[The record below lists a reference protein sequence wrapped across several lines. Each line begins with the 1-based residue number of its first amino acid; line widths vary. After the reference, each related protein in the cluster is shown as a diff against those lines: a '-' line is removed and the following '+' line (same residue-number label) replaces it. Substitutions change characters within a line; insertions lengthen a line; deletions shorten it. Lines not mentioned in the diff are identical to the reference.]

1 MNHRGRLLEVL
12 KRAETGPMIE
22 EKDFERKLVA
32 PTARRLVKEYGIQF
46 DGQTIIPSDD
56 DLADR
61 LFQAGMDFAVEV
73 GMYCQDTA
81 RRITWSRTEY
91 EDGLRYCPSEVVMG
105 MGRDTVTVKSRLPED
120 SIRPVASGGPV
131 GVVFPEEMF
140 VPVMAAYAREPM
152 IDLLE
157 PAIIE
162 TAYGQ
167 QIKAASP
174 WEVVG
179 GWREA
184 ELCLETLRQV
194 GRPGMCLA
202 CVTLSSTSTGHISA
216 ASYGGF
222 RPSDWHH
229 CAVISE
235 MKTNY
240 SLLSKVAH
248 ATFIGGHI
256 ESYLNPIFGGYF
268 GGPEGVAVGLT
279 AGMILLQQN
288 YMGTTMSVST
298 AHPSLHCGSTSELLW
313 AQSLAFQAISRN
325 TNMMIASM
333 NKPAGGPGT
342 YSVLYENAAMALTN
356 TVSGLSVV
364 ESSMTASGIN
374 YKHASPLESKLS
386 AEVAKSSAGV
396 SREEADEIV
405 RRLLALYEPGLK
417 AGPIGK
423 PFDEVYDMK
432 SLQPTP
438 EWLGMYEEVKE
449 ELVGMGL
456 PLDRLR

>member
-12 KRAETGPMIE
+12 KRAETGPMITE
-22 EKDFERKLVA
+22 QDFERKLVA
-32 PTARRLVKEYGIQF
+32 PTARRLVEEYGIQF
-46 DGQTIIPSDD
+46 NGQTIIPSDD

-61 LFQAGMDFAVEV
+61 LFQAGLDFAVEV
-73 GMYCQDTA
+73 GMFCQDTT
-81 RRITWSRTEY
+81 RRITWTRTEY
-91 EDGLRYCPSEVVMG
+91 EDGLRHCPTEVEMG
-105 MGRDTVTVKSRLPED
+105 MDRDAVTARARVPED
-120 SIRPVASGGPV
+120 TNPPIASGGPV

-140 VPVMAAYAREPM
+140 VPVMVAYAREPV
-152 IDLLE
+152 IDMLE

-184 ELCLETLRQV
+184 ELCMETLRQA

-202 CVTLSSTSTGHISA
+202 CVTLSSTSTGHISPI
-216 ASYGGF
+216 SYGGF

-229 CAVISE
+229 CSVLSE
-235 MKTNY
+235 LKTNY

-248 ATFIGGHI
+248 ATFVGGNI

-268 GGPEGVAVGLT
+268 GGPEGVAIGLT
-279 AGMILLQQN
+279 AGLILLQQN

-298 AHPSLHCGSTSELLW
+298 AHPTMHCGSTSDLLW
-313 AQSLAFQAISRN
+313 AQSLAFQAVSRN
-325 TNMMIASM
+325 TNIIIASM
-333 NKPAGGPGT
+333 NKPAGGPGDK
-342 YSVLYENAAMALTN
+342 SVLYENAALALTN
-356 TVSGLSVV
+356 SVSGLSVV
-364 ESSMTASGIN
+364 EASMTASGIN
-374 YKHASPLESKLS
+374 YKHASPLEAKLS
-386 AEVAKSSAGV
+386 AEVAKTAAGV
-396 SREEADEIV
+396 SREEANEIV
-405 RRLLALYEPGLK
+405 RRLLAIYEPGLP

-423 PFDEVYDMK
+423 PFDEVYDL
-432 SLQPTP
+432 STLQPTP
-438 EWLGMYEEVKE
+438 EWLGMYEEVKA
-449 ELVGMGL
+449 ELVEMGL

>member
-12 KRAETGPMIE
+12 KRAETGPMID

-32 PTARRLVKEYGIQF
+32 QTAKRLVKDYGIQF
-46 DGQTIIPSDD
+46 DGQTIIHADD

-61 LFQAGMDFAVEV
+61 LFQAGMDFAIEV

-81 RRITWSRTEY
+81 RRITWTRTEY
-91 EDGLRYCPSEVVMG
+91 EDSLRHCPSEVVMG
-105 MGRDTVTVKSRLPED
+105 MGRDAVTVRARVPED
-120 SIRPVASGGPV
+120 SIRPAASGGPV

-140 VPVMAAYAREPM
+140 VPVMAAYAREPV

-162 TAYGQ
+162 TAHGWE
-167 QIKAASP
+167 IKAASP

-179 GWREA
+179 SWREA
-184 ELCLETLRQV
+184 ELCMEVLHQV
-194 GRPGMCLA
+194 GRQGMCLA

-229 CAVISE
+229 CSVLSE
-235 MKTNY
+235 LKTNY

-248 ATFIGGHI
+248 AAFIGGNI

-268 GGPEGVAVGLT
+268 GGPEGVAIGLT

-298 AHPSLHCGSTSELLW
+298 AHPTMHCGSTSALLW
-313 AQSLAFQAISRN
+313 AQSLAFQAVSRN
-325 TNMMIASM
+325 TNMIIASM
-333 NKPAGGPGT
+333 NKPAGGPGN

-356 TVSGLSVV
+356 SVSGLSVV
-364 ESSMTASGIN
+364 ESSMSASGIN

-386 AEVAKSSAGV
+386 AEVAKAAAGM
-396 SREEADEIV
+396 SRGKADEIV
-405 RRLLALYEPGLK
+405 RRLLAHYEPGLQ
-417 AGPIGK
+417 AGPIGQ
-423 PFDEVYDMK
+423 PFDEVYNI
-432 SLQPTP
+432 STLQPTS